1 MFSDLFIVHPETIW
15 VLIPLVAL
23 IGSFFIKAQR
33 LRAEIAGRTVAD
45 EAVMREIRDSIQ
57 RLEAR
62 VANLERAV
70 MTAETERKY
79 AL

>member
-1 MFSDLFIVHPETIW
+1 MGPDTIW
-15 VLIPLVAL
+15 VLIPLAAIIGGMLLKSQRIRADLALRGAGDDRVAQDL
-23 IGSFFIKAQR
+23 R
-33 LRAEIAGRTVAD
+33 L
-45 EAVMREIRDSIQ
+45 SIQ

-70 MTAETERKY
+70 TTAETERKY